1 MDKIALGP
9 FDLTLVLVYLAGVT
23 ALGLWISRGVKS
35 SRDFFLAGKTLPWWA
50 VGMSLVVSDI
60 GAKDMVGLAGDGY
73 RYGLVMM
80 NFDLIGCVFPVLVAA
95 FLFMPFLWMAG
106 VYTIP
111 EYLGLRYNAQV
122 RTFFAVIWAL
132 FMIGTV
138 GTILVSAAV
147 MFEALLGWNFWL
159 SVGVTAVLVAVYTT
173 VGGLKAVVV
182 TDTLSCIVLSVGA
195 AMICILGLVETSGW
209 EGLQSTVRQL
219 EWTEHHFHLVLPADH
234 PDFPWPAVL
243 LGLGFVLGPAY
254 WIGNQAIVQRTL
266 GSQSRNQARA
276 SYIFCAMLKLLF
288 PVLLVVPGLI
298 GLALFHEELGPPD
311 QWQEG
316 VGNQV
321 LPMLVVRLLPRGV
334 LGLVVGAFL
343 AGVLSNLDSYINS
356 ASTLVVNDLYRPL
369 IRARRDRH
377 YLRVGRALVVAFLV
391 AGAVVAYL
399 ILPVF
404 GSVYEA
410 FQTFM
415 TFFQGPLLA
424 LLLLGMLTRRTTPW
438 GGMVGMLAGVG
449 TAVAM
454 HSARF
459 FAAWSPGRT
468 TTSDLPGWSAGSPH
482 ARRRKNERLLAAELP
497 GLPPPLRRRR
507 AAAGDRGVCGRVRAG
522 VDLASGHAPAP
533 ARRFRRPAALVA
545 RRPRVGR
552 LSHAGPDRRVFA
564 LGIAG
569 RPHRGEKRFQV
580 RRILHAGRLGHELR
594 PKLVHLVPPQW
605 PADVHDVVDFV
616 Q

>member
-1 MDKIALGP
+1 MDQIALEP
-9 FDLTLVLVYLAGVT
+9 LDMALVLLYLLGVT
-23 ALGLWISRGVKS
+23 GLGLWLSRGVRS

-60 GAKDMVGLAGDGY
+60 GAKDMIGLAGDGY

-80 NFDLIGCVFPVLVAA
+80 NFDLLGCVFPVLVAA

-111 EYLGLRYNAQV
+111 EYLGLRYNAGV

-147 MFEALLGWNFWL
+147 MFEALLGWSFWV

-195 AMICILGLVETSGW
+195 AVICVLGLAQAGGW

-266 GSQSRNQARA
+266 GTRSRNQARA
-276 SYIFCAMLKLLF
+276 SYVFCAMLKLLF
-288 PVLLVVPGLI
+288 PVLLVIPGLI
-298 GLALFHEELGPPD
+298 GLALFHEELGPPS

-321 LPMLVVRLLPRGV
+321 LPMLIVRLLPSGL

-369 IRARRDRH
+369 VPDAADLH
-377 YLRVGRALVVAFLV
+377 YLHAGRALVVAFLGG
-391 AGAVVAYL
+391 GAVVAYL

-404 GSVYEA
+404 GSVFEA

-424 LLLLGMLTRRTTPW
+424 LLLLGMLTRHATPA
-438 GGMVGMLAGVG
+438 GGMVGMLVGVG

-459 FAAWSPGRT
+459 LPLVSGETITISYLWVAWWSFAAAV
-468 TTSDLPGWSAGSPH
+468 AGT
-482 ARRRKNERLLAAELP
+482 
-497 GLPPPLRRRR
+497 
-507 AAAGDRGVCGRVRAG
+507 V
-522 VDLASGHAPAP
+522 LASLVTPRYDDDRLAGLVCWIPAKQ
-533 ARRFRRPAALVA
+533 
-545 RRPRVGR
+545 
-552 LSHAGPDRRVFA
+552 
-564 LGIAG
+564 
-569 RPHRGEKRFQV
+569 E
-580 RRILHAGRLGHELR
+580 
-594 PKLVHLVPPQW
+594 PQE
-605 PADVHDVVDFV
+605 
-616 Q
+616 